1 MAVEQ
6 APTPRVV
13 LVHRATEYEQL
24 LARHAT
30 RGQAA
35 FFLRTRGESIEPVEE
50 LHHRLEE
57 ARAEVLAAIPRK
69 WRRLDVDRDHLD
81 RVLFEPDDIVVAFGQ
96 DGLVANTAKY
106 LTSGQRL
113 IGINTDPAR
122 YEGALVRH
130 PPAAAADLLSDAA
143 AGRAGT
149 ELRTMAE
156 ARLDDGQR
164 LIALNEIFVGHE
176 SHQSARYE
184 LRIGELGERQSSS
197 GLIVATGTGQTGWS
211 RSIRTER
218 HSSLPTPAPTAPA
231 LTLFVREAWPSV
243 DSGATL
249 TEALVESTAVEVTS
263 RMETGGTIFGDG
275 IETDHLAL
283 PWAARV
289 MVGVA
294 EQRLH
299 LVV

>member
-1 MAVEQ
+1 MAAEH

-13 LVHRATEYEQL
+13 VVRRATEYEQL

-30 RGQAA
+30 RGQAE
-35 FFLRTRGESIEPVEE
+35 FFLRTRGESIEVVEE
-50 LHHRLEE
+50 RYRRFEV
-57 ARAEVLAAIPRK
+57 ARAEVLAAIPAK

-81 RVLFEPDDIVVAFGQ
+81 RVLFEPDDIVLALGQ

-106 LTSGQRL
+106 LAAGQPL
-113 IGINTDPAR
+113 IGINPDTER

-130 PPAAAADLLSDAA
+130 PPAATADLLSDAA
-143 AGRAGT
+143 TGRARI
-149 ELRTMAE
+149 EARTMAE
-156 ARLDDGQR
+156 ARLDDGQH
-164 LIALNEIFVGHE
+164 LIALNEIFIGHA

-184 LRIGELGERQSSS
+184 LRVGEMGERQSSS
-197 GLIVATGTGQTGWS
+197 GLIVATGTGQSGWS
-211 RSIRTER
+211 RSIRLER
-218 HSSLPTPAPTAPA
+218 QSSLPTPAPTEPA

-249 TEALVESTAVEVTS
+249 TEALIDGGGIEITS
-263 RMETGGTIFGDG
+263 RMETGGTVFGDG

-283 PWAARV
+283 AWGARAT
-289 MVGVA
+289 VGVA
-294 EQRLH
+294 AQRLH